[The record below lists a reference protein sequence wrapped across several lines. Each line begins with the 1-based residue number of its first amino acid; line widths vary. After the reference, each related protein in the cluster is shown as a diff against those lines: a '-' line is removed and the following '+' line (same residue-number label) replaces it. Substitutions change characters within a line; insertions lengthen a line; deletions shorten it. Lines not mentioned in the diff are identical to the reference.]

1 MAKPTAHD
9 VNPTLWLGRALRTQR
24 AGEEKLSWHR
34 FRVPSTLLV
43 TSPAFGHGMAIPRE
57 HAGRGVGSNISPALR
72 WTGMPPATREL
83 VLVVED
89 WDAPL
94 RRPFVHLALA
104 GIHPKSGGVAAGEL
118 NELGVGTMGRRG
130 WSGPR
135 PIPGHGPHHYVFQLF
150 ALDAELGLPAD
161 ASPAAIGDA
170 MAGHVIARGRLD
182 GTFER

>member
-1 MAKPTAHD
+1 MVAPTAHD
-9 VNPTLWLGRALRTQR
+9 VNPAFWLGRALRTQR
-24 AGEEKLSWHR
+24 AGEEKLSWHL

-43 TSPAFGHGMAIPRE
+43 TSPAFRHGMPIPRE
-57 HAGRGVGSNISPALR
+57 HAGPGVGSNVSPALH
-72 WTGMPPATREL
+72 WSGVPPVAREL

-89 WDAPL
+89 WDAPS

-104 GIHPKSGGVAAGEL
+104 GIHPKSRGVKAGEL
-118 NELGVGTMGRRG
+118 NELGVGTLGRHG

-161 ASPAAIGDA
+161 ASPGAIADA
-170 MAGHVIARGRLD
+170 MAGHVVARGRLD

>member
-24 AGEEKLSWHR
+24 AGEQKLSWHN

-43 TSPAFGHGMAIPRE
+43 TSPAFRHGMPIPRE
-57 HAGRGVGSNISPALR
+57 HAAPGVGANISPALH
-72 WTGMPPATREL
+72 WSGVPAAAREL
-83 VLVVED
+83 VLIVED

-94 RRPFVHLALA
+94 RRPFVHLSLA
-104 GIHPKSGGVAAGEL
+104 GIRPKSTGVKRGEL
-118 NELGVGTMGRRG
+118 NELGVGSLGRHG

-135 PIPGHGPHHYVFQLF
+135 PIAGHGPHHYVFQLF
-150 ALDAELGLPAD
+150 ALDTELGLAVDAKPAD
-161 ASPAAIGDA
+161 ILAA
-170 MAGHVIARGRLD
+170 MHEHVIARGRLD